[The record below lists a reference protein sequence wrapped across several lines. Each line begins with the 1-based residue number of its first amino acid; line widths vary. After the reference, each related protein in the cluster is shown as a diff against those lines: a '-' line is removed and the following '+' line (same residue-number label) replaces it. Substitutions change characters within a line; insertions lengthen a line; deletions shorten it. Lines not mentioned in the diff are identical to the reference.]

1 MIVHAKHASNTYG
14 NVIIKSA
21 DTDVYVIAVNAN
33 LNIHANLFFETGVC
47 NMKIIISQYWRP
59 MVLVINRPT
68 CIDRYLHI
76 TDKQLHRR
84 WWLS

>member
-47 NMKIIISQYWRP
+47 NMKIIIS
-59 MVLVINRPT
+59 
-68 CIDRYLHI
+68 
-76 TDKQLHRR
+76 
-84 WWLS
+84 